1 MSPIPTDHP
10 VFDEAQAEV
19 DDEVS
24 ATSRRQG
31 QRERSTGSTVE
42 LGKIMWD
49 YCGMERSDP
58 GLEKAISEIPALRE
72 EFWRNVLVPGDEGV
86 NQSLEKA
93 GRVTDFFGL
102 AELMCRDAFER
113 EESCGGHFQVEYQ
126 TEEGEALRNDV
137 TCAHVSA
144 WMFAGEDAEPSPG
157 SRSPSSS
164 STSSSPNGATSEKK
178 YLVRWGYVTR

>member
-1 MSPIPTDHP
+1 MKRFLAVKGTRT
-10 VFDEAQAEV
+10 V
-19 DDEVS
+19 DWFH
-24 ATSRRQG
+24 R
-31 QRERSTGSTVE
+31 E

-58 GLEKAISEIPALRE
+58 GSREGDQRDRRDPRSEFERD
-72 EFWRNVLVPGDEGV
+72 VLVPGDEGV
-86 NQSLEKA
+86 NQSLERA

-113 EESCGGHFQVEYQ
+113 EESCGGHFKVEYQ

-144 WMFAGEDAEPSPG
+144 WMFAGDDAEPDLVQEPLEFEYVKLAQ
-157 SRSPSSS
+157 RSY
-164 STSSSPNGATSEKK
+164 K
-178 YLVRWGYVTR
+178 